1 MKFLDSSKISSIM
14 RIEQIALRKSSNSKY
29 IQHFSRKKE
38 KMSFLTFKRPPVRD
52 G

>member
-1 MKFLDSSKISSIM
+1 MKFLDSSKLSSIT

-38 KMSFLTFKRPPVRD
+38 KMSFLTFKKPPVRD